1 MVWARRVTNGY
12 QGLAESAGACHV
24 EYRKG
29 LIFAPPSRTAG
40 TAAKFWRSMLDFIA
54 RRLIAIVPV
63 LAVVAVFVFL
73 MLRLTPGDPAAV
85 IAGDNATSD
94 QIAMI
99 REKLGLTLPI
109 WQQFIIWIGDILQGN
124 FGESY
129 FFKKT
134 VAELIAQRVE
144 PTLALACCTL
154 VLAISVAVPLGVIA
168 AYRQGTLLDKFVM
181 GMSVLG
187 FSVPSFVIGYC
198 LIYVFA
204 IELGWLPV
212 QGYIRIGVNFWGFLE
227 RMILPSITLGIIY
240 VALVARIT
248 RASVLE
254 VLNEDYIRTARAK
267 GLSNRVVLMRHAL
280 RNAAVPILT
289 VIGIGVALLIG
300 GAVVTESVFGL
311 PGLGR
316 LTVEAVLSRDFPTI
330 QTVILLFSVVY
341 VVVNLLIDISYTL
354 FDPRIRY

>member
-1 MVWARRVTNGY
+1 
-12 QGLAESAGACHV
+12 
-24 EYRKG
+24 
-29 LIFAPPSRTAG
+29 
-40 TAAKFWRSMLDFIA
+40 MLDFIA
-54 RRLIAIVPV
+54 RRLIAIIPV

-109 WQQFIIWIGDILQGN
+109 WQQFAIWMGDILKGN

-144 PTLALACCTL
+144 PTVALATCTL
-154 VLAISVAVPLGVIA
+154 VLAISIAVPLGVIA
-168 AYRQGTLLDKFVM
+168 AYRQGSMLDRCVM
-181 GMSVLG
+181 GLSVLG

-212 QGYIRIGVNFWGFLE
+212 QGYVRIGVDFWGFLE
-227 RMILPSITLGIIY
+227 RMVLPSITLGIIY

-289 VIGIGVALLIG
+289 VIGIGIALLIG

>member
-1 MVWARRVTNGY
+1 M
-12 QGLAESAGACHV
+12 
-24 EYRKG
+24 
-29 LIFAPPSRTAG
+29 I
-40 TAAKFWRSMLDFIA
+40 DFIA

-63 LAVVAVFVFL
+63 LTIVAVLIFM

-94 QIAMI
+94 QIADI
-99 REKLGLTLPI
+99 REKLGLNLPL
-109 WQQFIIWIGDILQGN
+109 WQQFGIWIGNILQGN
-124 FGESY
+124 FGESF

-134 VAELIAQRVE
+134 VAELIAQRIE
-144 PTLALACCTL
+144 PTLALGICTIAF
-154 VLAISVAVPLGVIA
+154 AIVVAVPIGVMA
-168 AYRQGTLLDKFVM
+168 AYKQGSLFDRCVM
-181 GMSVLG
+181 GFAVIG
-187 FSVPSFVIGYC
+187 FSVPGFVIGYC

-212 QGYIRIGVNFWGFLE
+212 QGYTRIGVNFWAFLE
-227 RMILPSITLGIIY
+227 RMVLPSITLSVGFI
-240 VALVARIT
+240 ALISRIT

-267 GLSNRVVLMRHAL
+267 GLSNRIVLMRHAL
-280 RNAAVPILT
+280 RNAAVPIMT
-289 VIGIGVALLIG
+289 VVGIGIAIVLG

-330 QTVILLFSVVY
+330 QTVILMFSVVY
-341 VVVNLLIDISYTL
+341 VLVNLLIDISYTF

>member
-1 MVWARRVTNGY
+1 
-12 QGLAESAGACHV
+12 
-24 EYRKG
+24 
-29 LIFAPPSRTAG
+29 
-40 TAAKFWRSMLDFIA
+40 MLDFIA
-54 RRLIAIVPV
+54 RRLVAIIPV
-63 LAVVAVFVFL
+63 LAVVAVLVFL

-94 QIAMI
+94 QIADI
-99 REKLGLTLPI
+99 REKLGLNLPV
-109 WQQFIIWIGDILQGN
+109 WQQFGIWIGNMLQGN

-134 VAELIAQRVE
+134 VAELIAQRIE
-144 PTLALACCTL
+144 PTLALAICTL
-154 VLAISVAVPLGVIA
+154 ILAVVTAVPLGVLA
-168 AYRQGTLLDKFVM
+168 AYRHGSLVDRFVM
-181 GMSVLG
+181 GFSVLG
-187 FSVPSFVIGYC
+187 FSIPVFVVGYC

-204 IELGWLPV
+204 IQLGWLPV
-212 QGYIRIGVNFWGFLE
+212 QGYTRIGVSFSGFIE
-227 RMILPSITLGIIY
+227 RMILPSVTLAIVYI
-240 VALVARIT
+240 ALIARIT

-289 VIGIGVALLIG
+289 VIGIGIALLIG
-300 GAVVTESVFGL
+300 GAVVTESVYGL

-341 VVVNLLIDISYTL
+341 VVINLLIDISYTI

>member
-1 MVWARRVTNGY
+1 
-12 QGLAESAGACHV
+12 
-24 EYRKG
+24 
-29 LIFAPPSRTAG
+29 
-40 TAAKFWRSMLDFIA
+40 MLDFIA
-54 RRLIAIVPV
+54 RRLIAIIPV
-63 LAVVAVFVFL
+63 LAVVAIFVFL

-94 QIAMI
+94 QIADI
-99 REKLGLTLPI
+99 RAKLGLNEPI
-109 WQQFIIWIGDILQGN
+109 WTQFAIWIGDVLQGKL
-124 FGESY
+124 GESF

-134 VAELIAQRVE
+134 VAELIAQRLE
-144 PTLALACCTL
+144 PTLALTICTL
-154 VLAISVAVPLGVIA
+154 IIALSLALPLGVLA
-168 AYRQGTLLDKFVM
+168 AWRHGSLIDRFVM
-181 GMSVLG
+181 AFAVMG

-198 LIYVFA
+198 LIYLFA

-212 QGYIRIGVNFWGFLE
+212 QGYIRIGQDFWGFLE
-227 RMILPSITLGIIY
+227 RMVLPSFTLGIIFI
-240 VALVARIT
+240 ALIARIT

-289 VIGIGVALLIG
+289 VIGIGIALLIG

-330 QTVILLFSVVY
+330 QAVILLFSVVY
-341 VVVNLLIDISYTL
+341 VLINLLIDISYTV

>member
-1 MVWARRVTNGY
+1 
-12 QGLAESAGACHV
+12 
-24 EYRKG
+24 
-29 LIFAPPSRTAG
+29 
-40 TAAKFWRSMLDFIA
+40 MLDFIA
-54 RRLIAIVPV
+54 RRLIAIIPV

-85 IAGDNATSD
+85 IAGDNATSE

-109 WQQFIIWIGDILQGN
+109 WQQFAIWMGDILQGN

-134 VAELIAQRVE
+134 VAELIAQRIE
-144 PTLALACCTL
+144 PTLALATCTL
-154 VLAISVAVPLGVIA
+154 ILALSAAIPLGVIA
-168 AYRQGTLLDKFVM
+168 AYKQGSLLDRFVM
-181 GMSVLG
+181 GLSVLG

-204 IELGWLPV
+204 IELGWVPV
-212 QGYIRIGVNFWGFLE
+212 QGYTRIGVNFWGFLE
-227 RMILPSITLGIIY
+227 HMILPSVTLGIIY

-289 VIGIGVALLIG
+289 VIGVGIALLIG

-330 QTVILLFSVVY
+330 QTVILMFSVVY
-341 VVVNLLIDISYTL
+341 VIVNLLIDISYTL

>member
-1 MVWARRVTNGY
+1 
-12 QGLAESAGACHV
+12 
-24 EYRKG
+24 
-29 LIFAPPSRTAG
+29 
-40 TAAKFWRSMLDFIA
+40 MLDFIA

-63 LAVVAVFVFL
+63 LTVVAVLIFM

-94 QIAMI
+94 QIAAI
-99 REKLGLTLPI
+99 REKLGLDLPI
-109 WQQFIIWIGDILQGN
+109 WQQFGIWIGDILRGN
-124 FGESY
+124 FGESF

-134 VAELIAQRVE
+134 VAELIAQRIE
-144 PTLALACCTL
+144 PTLALATCTL
-154 VLAISVAVPLGVIA
+154 LFAISVAVPIGVLA
-168 AYRQGTLLDKFVM
+168 AYRQGSLFDRSVM
-181 GMSVLG
+181 A
-187 FSVPSFVIGYC
+187 FS
-198 LIYVFA
+198 
-204 IELGWLPV
+204 V
-212 QGYIRIGVNFWGFLE
+212 QGYVRIGVNFWQFLE
-227 RMILPSITLGIIY
+227 RMVLPSLTLSVGFI
-240 VALVARIT
+240 ALIARIT

-289 VIGIGVALLIG
+289 VIGLGIAILIG
-300 GAVVTESVFGL
+300 GAVITESVFGL

-330 QTVILLFSVVY
+330 QTVILMFSVVY
-341 VVVNLLIDISYTL
+341 VVINLLVDISYTI

>member
-1 MVWARRVTNGY
+1 
-12 QGLAESAGACHV
+12 
-24 EYRKG
+24 
-29 LIFAPPSRTAG
+29 
-40 TAAKFWRSMLDFIA
+40 MLDFIA
-54 RRLIAIVPV
+54 RRLVAIVPV

-94 QIAMI
+94 QIADI
-99 REKLGLTLPI
+99 RDKLGLNLPI
-109 WQQFIIWIGDILQGN
+109 WQQFGIWIGNILQGN
-124 FGESY
+124 FGESF

-144 PTLALACCTL
+144 PTLALATCTL
-154 VLAISVAVPLGVIA
+154 LFAVAVAVPIGVLA
-168 AYRQGTLLDKFVM
+168 AYRQGSVFDRSVM
-181 GMSVLG
+181 AFSVLG
-187 FSVPSFVIGYC
+187 FSMPTFVIGYC
-198 LIYVFA
+198 LIYLFA

-212 QGYIRIGVNFWGFLE
+212 QGYVRIAQNFGQFFE
-227 RMILPSITLGIIY
+227 RMILPSITLSVGFI
-240 VALVARIT
+240 ALIARIT

-280 RNAAVPILT
+280 RNAAVPIMT
-289 VIGIGVALLIG
+289 VIGLGIAILIG
-300 GAVVTESVFGL
+300 GAVITESVYGL

-330 QTVILLFSVVY
+330 QAVILLFSVVY
-341 VVVNLLIDISYTL
+341 VVINLLIDISYTI

>member
-1 MVWARRVTNGY
+1 
-12 QGLAESAGACHV
+12 
-24 EYRKG
+24 
-29 LIFAPPSRTAG
+29 
-40 TAAKFWRSMLDFIA
+40 MLDFIA
-54 RRLIAIVPV
+54 RRLVAIIPV

-94 QIAMI
+94 QIADI
-99 REKLGLTLPI
+99 REKLGLNQPI
-109 WQQFIIWIGDILQGN
+109 WQQFGIWIGNILQGN
-124 FGESY
+124 FGESF

-144 PTLALACCTL
+144 PTLALATCTL
-154 VLAISVAVPLGVIA
+154 LFAVAVSVPIGVMA
-168 AYRQGTLLDKFVM
+168 AYKQGSIFDRAVM
-181 GMSVLG
+181 GFSVMG
-187 FSVPSFVIGYC
+187 FSVPTFVIGYC

-212 QGYIRIGVNFWGFLE
+212 QGYIRIAVNFGQFFE
-227 RMILPSITLGIIY
+227 RMILPSITLSVGFI
-240 VALVARIT
+240 ALIARIT

-289 VIGIGVALLIG
+289 VIGLGIAILLG
-300 GAVVTESVFGL
+300 GAVITESVYGL

-330 QTVILLFSVVY
+330 QAVILLFSVVY
-341 VVVNLLIDISYTL
+341 VFINLVIDISYTL

>member
-1 MVWARRVTNGY
+1 
-12 QGLAESAGACHV
+12 
-24 EYRKG
+24 
-29 LIFAPPSRTAG
+29 
-40 TAAKFWRSMLDFIA
+40 MLDFIV
-54 RRLIAIVPV
+54 RRLVAIVPV
-63 LAVVAVFVFL
+63 LTVVAVLIFL

-94 QIAMI
+94 QIDDI
-99 REKLGLTLPI
+99 RAKLGLNEPI
-109 WQQFIIWIGDILQGN
+109 WTQFAIWIGDVLQGN
-124 FGESY
+124 FGESF

-134 VAELIAQRVE
+134 VAELIAQRIE
-144 PTLALACCTL
+144 PTLALTTCTL
-154 VLAISVAVPLGVIA
+154 IFAVAVSVPIGVLA
-168 AYRQGTLLDKFVM
+168 AYRQGSIFDRIVM
-181 GMSVLG
+181 AFAVLG
-187 FSVPSFVIGYC
+187 FSVPGFVIGYC

-212 QGYIRIGVNFWGFLE
+212 QGYIRIGVDFWGFLE
-227 RMILPSITLGIIY
+227 RMILPSVTLAVVYI
-240 VALVARIT
+240 ALIARIT

-289 VIGIGVALLIG
+289 VIGIGIALLIS
-300 GAVVTESVFGL
+300 GAVVTESVYGL

-341 VVVNLLIDISYTL
+341 VLINLLIDIGYTI

>member
-1 MVWARRVTNGY
+1 
-12 QGLAESAGACHV
+12 
-24 EYRKG
+24 
-29 LIFAPPSRTAG
+29 
-40 TAAKFWRSMLDFIA
+40 MLDFIA

-63 LAVVAVFVFL
+63 LTVVAVLIFM

-94 QIAMI
+94 QIAAI
-99 REKLGLTLPI
+99 REKLGLELPI
-109 WQQFIIWIGDILQGN
+109 WQQFGIWIGDILRGN

-134 VAELIAQRVE
+134 VAELIAQRIE
-144 PTLALACCTL
+144 PTLALATCTL
-154 VLAISVAVPLGVIA
+154 IFAISVAVPIGVVA
-168 AYRQGTLLDKFVM
+168 AYRQGSIFDRSVM
-181 GMSVLG
+181 AFSVMG
-187 FSVPSFVIGYC
+187 FSVPGFVIGYC
-198 LIYVFA
+198 LIYIFA

-227 RMILPSITLGIIY
+227 RMVLPSFTLGIIFI
-240 VALVARIT
+240 ALIARIT

-254 VLNEDYIRTARAK
+254 VLNEDYIRTSRAK

-289 VIGIGVALLIG
+289 VIGLGIAILIG

-341 VVVNLLIDISYTL
+341 VMINLLIDISYTL

>member
-1 MVWARRVTNGY
+1 M
-12 QGLAESAGACHV
+12 
-24 EYRKG
+24 
-29 LIFAPPSRTAG
+29 I
-40 TAAKFWRSMLDFIA
+40 DFIV
-54 RRLIAIVPV
+54 RRLIAIIPV

-94 QIAMI
+94 QIADI
-99 REKLGLTLPI
+99 REKLGLNEPI
-109 WQQFIIWIGDILQGN
+109 WTQFAIWIGNVLQGN
-124 FGESY
+124 FGESF

-144 PTLALACCTL
+144 PTLALAVCTL
-154 VLAISVAVPLGVIA
+154 ILAVVIAVPLGVLA
-168 AYRQGTLLDKFVM
+168 AWRHGSLLDRVVM
-181 GMSVLG
+181 GFAVLG
-187 FSVPSFVIGYC
+187 FSVPVFVIGYC
-198 LIYVFA
+198 LIYIFA

-212 QGYIRIGVNFWGFLE
+212 QGYTRIGVNFGQFVE
-227 RMILPSITLGIIY
+227 RMVLPSVTLAVVYI
-240 VALVARIT
+240 ALIARIT

-341 VVVNLLIDISYTL
+341 VVINLLIDIAYTL